1 MKKLQVLVV
10 AALLVGSASIA
21 TAQDPQ
27 PQPQPQPQGQGQGQ
41 APGRAGNRGM
51 AMLLQGITLTAEQQV
66 QMDSINA
73 RTQAQR
79 QAYMA
84 DQTLEGP
91 ARREKMME
99 MMNKQREEIKA
110 VLTAEQKT
118 VFEKNVAEMRAR
130 MQQQGGQR
138 PPQR

>member
-10 AALLVGSASIA
+10 ASLLVGSAEIA

-27 PQPQPQPQGQGQGQ
+27 PQPQGQGQ
-41 APGRAGNRGM
+41 AQARAGNRGM

-66 QMDSINA
+66 KMDSINA

-79 QAYMA
+79 QAYLA
-84 DQTLEGP
+84 DQSLDGP

-99 MMNKQREEIKA
+99 MMNKQREEIKS

-118 VFEKNVAEMRAR
+118 VFEKNVADMQAR

-138 PPQR
+138 PPTA

>member
-27 PQPQPQPQGQGQGQ
+27 PQPQGQGQGQ
-41 APGRAGNRGM
+41 AQGRAGNRGM
-51 AMLLQGITLTAEQQV
+51 AMLLQGITLTPEQQV

-118 VFEKNVAEMRAR
+118 VFEKNVADMQAR
-130 MQQQGGQR
+130 MQQGGGQR
-138 PPQR
+138 PPTA